1 MEKSTLRR
9 ADLLFSIALMLGS
22 LWFMVQSI
30 KLFLNPFGR
39 KWEAVPADSVKDTL
53 TFWYKSP
60 ALMPFFVSLLVLLCS
75 VMLFHVAMK
84 SGARID
90 FIRKEKIAAFLRN
103 REFQSFVII
112 TLLLCIYAFVLI
124 PVCGKLFVRIR
135 IIRGFPFFVAT
146 FIYLLSMMIAF
157 GHKRLGHVLRSLLV
171 AFLASGFVTYA
182 FGTLAKIPLP

>member
-1 MEKSTLRR
+1 MRR
-9 ADLLFSIALMLGS
+9 ADLLFSIALILGS
-22 LWFMVQSI
+22 LWFMIQSI

-39 KWEAVPADSVKDTL
+39 KWEAVPAEAVKETL

-60 ALMPFFVSLLVLLCS
+60 ALMPFFVSLLVLLCA

-90 FIRKEKIAAFLRN
+90 FIKKDTLIAFLKN

-112 TLLLCIYAFVLI
+112 TLLLCVYAFVLI
-124 PVCGKLFVRIR
+124 PVCGKLLVRIR
-135 IIRGFPFFVAT
+135 IIRGFSFFIAT
-146 FIYLLSMMIAF
+146 FIYLLSMMLAF
-157 GHKRLGHVLRSLLV
+157 GHKTIKHLGRSLLV
-171 AFLASGFVTYA
+171 SLLVSGFVTYA

>member
-1 MEKSTLRR
+1 
-9 ADLLFSIALMLGS
+9 
-22 LWFMVQSI
+22 
-30 KLFLNPFGR
+30 
-39 KWEAVPADSVKDTL
+39 
-53 TFWYKSP
+53 
-60 ALMPFFVSLLVLLCS
+60 
-75 VMLFHVAMK
+75 MLFHVAMK

-90 FIRKEKIAAFLRN
+90 FIRKDKITTFLKN

-124 PVCGKLFVRIR
+124 PVCGKPFVRIR

-171 AFLASGFVTYA
+171 SFLVSGFVTYA

>member
-1 MEKSTLRR
+1 VEKSSLRR
-9 ADLLFSIALMLGS
+9 ADLVFSIVLMLGS
-22 LWFMVQSI
+22 LWFMIQSI

-39 KWEAVPADSVKDTL
+39 KWEAVPAEAIKETL

-84 SGARID
+84 AGARID
-90 FIRKEKIAAFLRN
+90 FIKKDKIAAFLKN
-103 REFQSFVII
+103 REFQSFLKI

-124 PVCGKLFVRIR
+124 PVSGRLLGRIR
-135 IIRGFPFFVAT
+135 IIRGFPFLVAT
-146 FIYLLSMMIAF
+146 FIYLLSMMLAF
-157 GHKRLGHVLRSLLV
+157 GHRRIGHVIRSVLVSLLV
-171 AFLASGFVTYA
+171 SGFVTYA